1 MDNRILGDTEH
12 SAAIKAGKIA
22 RAAATHRDAV
32 EMIFAAGLASDLGAA
47 DELIRYGVEILEAA
61 PVRLR

>member
-1 MDNRILGDTEH
+1 MDKRTLGDTEH

-32 EMIFAAGLASDLGAA
+32 EMIFLAGLASDLGEA
-47 DELIRYGVEILEAA
+47 DELIRYGVDILET
-61 PVRLR
+61 PRLR